1 MFIPRILDLKALLDK
16 KSFFLFG
23 PRATGKSSLIRQQF
37 SAASIILID
46 LLRTEWYLHL
56 SSKPQELGNIILA
69 QKSAD
74 IIVVIDEIQ
83 RIPLLLNEVHRLIEE
98 RHIRFLLTGS
108 SARKLRQ
115 GQVNWLAGR
124 AWEAEL
130 FPLTSAE
137 IRDFNLERYLQY
149 GGLPPVVLSKEPE
162 EELYAY
168 VHTYLREEIQAEAL
182 VRKIPAF
189 SQFLQV
195 AALTSGEILNF
206 SKIASDI
213 AVPVSTVREYYKI
226 LEDTFIGF
234 LLPGWTKTQKR
245 KAMTSAKFYFFDLG
259 VSNILANI
267 KNFDKNSER
276 YGRNFEHFMALE
288 LRAFISYQRL
298 RYPLCYWRSRHG
310 HEVDFIIDDRWAI
323 EIKSTD
329 HINTKHLKGLQVL
342 GEEGICEHYILVSQ
356 DPIKRR
362 YDNIVLWPWQEFLS
376 ALWQGEIIH

>member
-1 MFIPRILDLKALLDK
+1 MFIPRILDLNALLDK

-37 SAASIILID
+37 SAESIILID

-56 SSKPQELGNIILA
+56 SSRPQELENIILA
-69 QKSAD
+69 QQSRD
-74 IIVVIDEIQ
+74 MIVVIDEIQ

-98 RHIRFLLTGS
+98 RHMRFLLTGS

-137 IRDFNLERYLQY
+137 IRDFNLDHYLQY
-149 GGLPPVVLSKEPE
+149 GGLPPVILSKEPE

-213 AVPVSTVREYYKI
+213 AVPVSTVREYYQI

-245 KAMTSAKFYFFDLG
+245 KAMSSAKFYFFDLG

-267 KNFDKNSER
+267 KHFDKNSER

-310 HEVDFIIDDRWAI
+310 HEVDFIINDNWAI

-342 GEEGICEHYILVSQ
+342 SEEGMCEQYILVSQ
-356 DPIKRR
+356 DPIKRQ
-362 YDNIVLWPWQEFLS
+362 YGNIVLWPWQEFLN